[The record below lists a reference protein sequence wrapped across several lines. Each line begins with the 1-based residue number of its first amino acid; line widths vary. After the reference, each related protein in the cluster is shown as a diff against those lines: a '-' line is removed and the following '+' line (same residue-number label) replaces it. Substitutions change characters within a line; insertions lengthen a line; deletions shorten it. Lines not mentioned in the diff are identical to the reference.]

1 MHRKGKTAPRMRRF
15 ASLASLSK
23 SATGP
28 GAEWGEARV
37 LTRTLAVERRGA
49 ERRRGKARRPDGR
62 GGPDRR
68 GGPTGEGARQARGQ
82 RASVQAR
89 DARATT
95 SL

>member
-1 MHRKGKTAPRMRRF
+1 MHRKGKTAPGMRRF
-15 ASLASLSK
+15 PALASLSK

-49 ERRRGKARRPDGR
+49 ERRRGKAR
-62 GGPDRR
+62 GPDER

-89 DARATT
+89 DAGATT